1 MSLLLDALRRAEQA
15 KRAKADGA
23 RGADDALEPA
33 PRARSTAPASAAASA
48 SPRPRTDA
56 PRVGTSARTG
66 AAQEFSLEERD
77 TPITPEPAAETRSPP
92 STSRNVAPDANREV
106 ARNVFASKEPL
117 RASASAPSTTRRIAL
132 PLAITGVAVLAAAL
146 WFGLP
151 YFKPQPGAGHVAA
164 TPTSVTTP
172 PLVAAP
178 ANIATALPPATAT
191 TGQPGQAKSALPA
204 TVASASIPPLLPPPS
219 NTLGSTGAPRTGA
232 AMASASSA
240 PPRLPTPM
248 SENASERD
256 LLLRNLNAPRGT
268 RESSREPSVSLRLSS
283 KLEAPTVPPAMTE
296 AYELLRRGDYPEA
309 QKRYAALAQTSPLNV
324 DAHLGLATA
333 AARSGD
339 PALARRAY
347 QRVLEL
353 DPRNET
359 AIAGLLASAEGVAP
373 DALIAELSK
382 QVAANPG
389 AAALHFAL
397 GNAYAADRRWAE
409 AQQSYFEAYR
419 LDGLSADYVY
429 NLAVSLDQLGQ
440 SRLALEHYGKALQAA
455 TKHGAQFDRAAASR
469 RIAELQAAKP

>member
-33 PRARSTAPASAAASA
+33 PRARSTAPTSAAASA

-56 PRVGTSARTG
+56 PRVGTSARAG

-117 RASASAPSTTRRIAL
+117 RGSASASSTTRRIAL

-151 YFKPQPGAGHVAA
+151 YFKPQPGAGQVAA
-164 TPTSVTTP
+164 TPTSATTP

-204 TVASASIPPLLPPPS
+204 TVASPSIPPLLPPGP
-219 NTLGSTGAPRTGA
+219 NTLGTGA
-232 AMASASSA
+232 AMASTSPA

-256 LLLRNLNAPRGT
+256 LLLRNLNATRGT
-268 RESSREPSVSLRLSS
+268 RESAREPTVSLRLSS
-283 KLEAPTVPPAMTE
+283 KLDAPAVPPAMTE
-296 AYELLRRGDYPEA
+296 AYELLRRGDYAEA
-309 QKRYAALAQTSPLNV
+309 QKRYAALAQASPLNV

-359 AIAGLLASAEGVAP
+359 AIAGLMSGLLASAEGVAP

-440 SRLALEHYGKALQAA
+440 SRLALDHYGKALQAA